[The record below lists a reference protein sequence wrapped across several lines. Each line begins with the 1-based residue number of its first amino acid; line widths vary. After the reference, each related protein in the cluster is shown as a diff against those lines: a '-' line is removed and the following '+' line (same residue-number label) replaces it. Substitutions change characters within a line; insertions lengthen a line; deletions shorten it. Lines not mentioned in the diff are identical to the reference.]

1 MKQFIKYTLATVVGI
16 VIAAG
21 LIAVVSFS
29 ALVALLSAEDGSVE
43 VKDKSVFVLSLSGTL
58 EERAAEDVLGWLT
71 GDTDNSI
78 GLQDIVESIQKA
90 KSDPN
95 IKGIYVR
102 ARAWSCDAPAS
113 AQAIR
118 DALADFKASGKW
130 IVSYADAYTQTSFYI
145 CSVAD
150 KVFLNPQGMID
161 WHGISSQPFFV
172 KDMLAK
178 VGVKVQMSKV
188 GKYKSYPEMFT
199 SDGMSAP
206 NREQTAAYINNIW
219 NVMVEGVSES
229 RGIFPGKLNRYADS
243 LILFTAPERYVDMK
257 LVDTLLYVDEVKEQI
272 KALTDAGDVD
282 DVNFLTLDDMK
293 ELDAPA
299 GDGGEIA
306 VYYAYGDIV
315 KSVSSSISD
324 EVCIA
329 SDDVCADIRDLM
341 DDDNVKAVVLRVNS
355 GGGDAYAASLIW
367 RAVSELKE
375 VKPVVV
381 SMGGYAA
388 SGGYYIS
395 CPANYIYAYP
405 TTVTGSIGIFGM
417 FPDFSELLTD
427 KLGIKFDEVKTNKY
441 STFGNPSRPFS
452 NDEMARINVYI
463 ERGYNDFREC
473 VSKGRSKS
481 VADVEKIAQGRVW
494 TGDDAVRIG
503 LVDELG
509 GLDDA
514 VKKAAELA
522 ELDKWHTESYPAMP
536 DIWERLMSDLS
547 GVDDVSSRV
556 KAALGDCYYPLML
569 LNHIS
574 KDKQS
579 VAQARLMQRVIIE

>member
-29 ALVALLSAEDGSVE
+29 AFVALLSAEDESVE

-130 IVSYADAYTQTSFYI
+130 IVSYADAYTQTSYYI

-272 KALTDAGDVD
+272 KALIDAGDVD

-293 ELDAPA
+293 ELDTPA

-329 SDDVCADIRDLM
+329 SDDVCADFRDLM

-417 FPDFSELLTD
+417 SPDFSELLTD

-522 ELDKWHTESYPAMP
+522 ELDKWHTKSYPAMP

>member
-16 VIAAG
+16 VIATG

-71 GDTDNSI
+71 GDTDNRI

-130 IVSYADAYTQTSFYI
+130 IVSYADAYTQTSYYI

-219 NVMVEGVSES
+219 DVMVEGVSES
-229 RGIFPGKLNRYADS
+229 RGISPGELNRYADS

-329 SDDVCADIRDLM
+329 SDDVCADIRELM

-522 ELDKWHTESYPAMP
+522 ELDEWYTESYPAMP
-536 DIWERLMSDLS
+536 DIWEQLMSDLS
-547 GVDDVSSRV
+547 GVDDVNSRV

>member
-130 IVSYADAYTQTSFYI
+130 IVSYADAYTQTSYYI

-229 RGIFPGKLNRYADS
+229 RGISPGKLNRYADS

-522 ELDKWHTESYPAMP
+522 ELDKWHTESYPAML